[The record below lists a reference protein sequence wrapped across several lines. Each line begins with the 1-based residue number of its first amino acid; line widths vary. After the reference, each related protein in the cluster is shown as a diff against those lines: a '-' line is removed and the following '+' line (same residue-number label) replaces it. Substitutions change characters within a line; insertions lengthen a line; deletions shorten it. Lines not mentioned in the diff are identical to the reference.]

1 MSARVRHLAQRLR
14 SNLNFAT
21 VAKHWSSSSF
31 FEVTRVICERP
42 QVGDGPL
49 LRDDLISTSVTYHH
63 GIAVLAISGE
73 MDLASAAAVEHAIAE
88 VLAEDPPSLI
98 IDLSGVQFLA
108 SVGVAILL
116 KARDKFV
123 DCERFSV
130 VAQGRMTSR
139 AIQLLDLDHLLSLQE
154 TVEEAL
160 SNAKAR
166 HVPLASPASIPSGPT
181 A

>member
-1 MSARVRHLAQRLR
+1 
-14 SNLNFAT
+14 
-21 VAKHWSSSSF
+21 
-31 FEVTRVICERP
+31 
-42 QVGDGPL
+42 L
-49 LRDDLISTSVTYHH
+49 LHDDLISTSVTYHH

-166 HVPLASPASIPSGPT
+166 HVPLESPASIPSEPT

>member
-1 MSARVRHLAQRLR
+1 VSARVRHLAQRLR

-49 LRDDLISTSVTYHH
+49 LHDDLISTSVTYHH

-160 SNAKAR
+160 SDAKAR
-166 HVPLASPASIPSGPT
+166 HVPLASPASIPGEPT

>member
-1 MSARVRHLAQRLR
+1 MLH
-14 SNLNFAT
+14 
-21 VAKHWSSSSF
+21 
-31 FEVTRVICERP
+31 
-42 QVGDGPL
+42 
-49 LRDDLISTSVTYHH
+49 DDLISTTVTYHH

-73 MDLASAAAVEHAIAE
+73 MDLATAPAVEHAIAE

-98 IDLSGVQFLA
+98 IDLLGVQFLA
-108 SVGVAILL
+108 SAGVAILL
-116 KARDKFV
+116 NARGKFV

-139 AIQLLDLDHLLSLQE
+139 AIQLLDLDRLLSLQE

-160 SNAKAR
+160 SKAKAR
-166 HVPLASPASIPSGPT
+166 QAPGASPAPIPIEPT

>member
-1 MSARVRHLAQRLR
+1 
-14 SNLNFAT
+14 
-21 VAKHWSSSSF
+21 
-31 FEVTRVICERP
+31 
-42 QVGDGPL
+42 L
-49 LRDDLISTSVTYHH
+49 LHDDLISTTVKYHH

-98 IDLSGVQFLA
+98 IDLLGVQFLA
-108 SVGVAILL
+108 SAGVAILL
-116 KARDKFV
+116 NAREKFV

-139 AIQLLDLDHLLSLQE
+139 AIELLDLDRLLSLQE

-160 SNAKAR
+160 SKAKAR
-166 HVPLASPASIPSGPT
+166 QVPVASPAPIPREPT

>member
-1 MSARVRHLAQRLR
+1 
-14 SNLNFAT
+14 
-21 VAKHWSSSSF
+21 
-31 FEVTRVICERP
+31 
-42 QVGDGPL
+42 L
-49 LRDDLISTSVTYHH
+49 LHDDLVSTTVTYRH

-98 IDLSGVQFLA
+98 VDLLGVQFLA

-116 KARDKFV
+116 NAREKFV

-139 AIQLLDLDHLLSLQE
+139 AIQLLDLDRLLSLQE

-160 SNAKAR
+160 SKAKAR
-166 HVPLASPASIPSGPT
+166 QVPTASPAPIPREPI

>member
-31 FEVTRVICERP
+31 SEVKQGYLLATA
-42 QVGDGPL
+42 VGGGPL
-49 LRDDLISTSVTYHH
+49 LRDDLIGTTVTYHH
-63 GIAVLAISGE
+63 GIAVLAITGE
-73 MDLASAAAVEHAIAE
+73 MDLGTAPAVAHAIAE

-98 IDLSGVQFLA
+98 IDLLGVQFLA
-108 SVGVAILL
+108 SAGVAVLL
-116 KARDKFV
+116 NAREKFV
-123 DCERFSV
+123 DSEGFSV

-154 TVEEAL
+154 TVEDAL
-160 SNAKAR
+160 AKAKAR
-166 HVPLASPASIPSGPT
+166 QVPVASPDPVPREPT

>member
-1 MSARVRHLAQRLR
+1 MLH
-14 SNLNFAT
+14 
-21 VAKHWSSSSF
+21 
-31 FEVTRVICERP
+31 
-42 QVGDGPL
+42 
-49 LRDDLISTSVTYHH
+49 DDLISTTVTYQH

-98 IDLSGVQFLA
+98 IDLLGVQFLD
-108 SVGVAILL
+108 STGVAILL
-116 KARDKFV
+116 NAREKFV

-139 AIQLLDLDHLLSLQE
+139 AIQLLDLDRLLSLQE

-160 SNAKAR
+160 SMAKAR
-166 HVPLASPASIPSGPT
+166 QVPVASPAPIPREPT